1 MTRRRR
7 CSWSGGAT
15 AAMAA
20 IAALATIAAE
30 RSGVLRPRSR
40 FASAECGREATFGER
55 KMILLPGRGLWKE
68 PNERMLFSHDAL
80 GGQHGREIHRLLP
93 GFHGQAGQV
102 RPWARRAAPSDREL
116 SQRRL
121 LEADRRVHRGRE
133 RQEQR

>member
-55 KMILLPGRGLWKE
+55 KMILLPGRAW
-68 PNERMLFSHDAL
+68 
-80 GGQHGREIHRLLP
+80 QHGREIHRLLP

-133 RQEQR
+133 RQEQRSAAASGTQAACKKHKA